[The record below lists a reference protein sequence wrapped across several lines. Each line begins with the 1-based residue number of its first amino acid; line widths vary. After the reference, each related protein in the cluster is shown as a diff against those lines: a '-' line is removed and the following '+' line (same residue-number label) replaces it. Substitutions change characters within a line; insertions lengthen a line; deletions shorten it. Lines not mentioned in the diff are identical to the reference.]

1 MDQVILFVLF
11 YLTYCT
17 KYDIRRSWENKGNI
31 MAKNEPKIITP
42 GELSRIILSEA
53 TRVVSGVVWFVRGV
67 YEHGNGK
74 SYRGFFYDLL
84 VDQETRESLKLKMPA
99 LIRAKLQPGYAYS
112 FRGVLE
118 MVKASGSA
126 GIQVS
131 FVPTQVDDTG
141 SQVDTRIIERA
152 EVLERK
158 ARIGKKDVG
167 SVLIGLIAEGKK
179 PRINM
184 VYGKNGIVDKDVM
197 SALGNAVERYEITE
211 NRVDFSDSIK
221 IVSAL
226 RAADGKYDLIALV
239 RGGGSNLEVFDEPVI
254 AHQMMKMKTPVM
266 AALGHASDVTLTQ
279 MVADKSFTTPT
290 ALGHFLAQKI
300 EDLDAGSIEIVKI
313 TKTSWKLIWATILG
327 WLAFL
332 GTLLIGK

>member
-1 MDQVILFVLF
+1 M
-11 YLTYCT
+11 T
-17 KYDIRRSWENKGNI
+17 K
-31 MAKNEPKIITP
+31 KNEPRIITP
-42 GELSRIILSEA
+42 GELSRIIVNEA
-53 TRVVSGVVWFVRGV
+53 TRVVSGTVWFVRGV

-74 SYRGFFYDLL
+74 AYRGFFYDSL

-126 GIQVS
+126 SIQVS
-131 FVPTQVDDTG
+131 FVPTQVDDSG

-152 EVLERK
+152 ELLERK
-158 ARIGKKDVG
+158 ARSGKKNAG
-167 SVLIGLIAEGKK
+167 GVLIGLIAEGKK

-184 VYGKNGIVDKDVM
+184 IYGKNGIVDKDVM
-197 SALGNAVERYEITE
+197 SALGIAVERYMITE
-211 NRVDFSDSIK
+211 TRANFSDPRT
-221 IVSAL
+221 VASAL
-226 RAADGKYDLIALV
+226 AQGDGKNDLIALI
-239 RGGGSNLEVFDEPVI
+239 RGGGSNLEVFDDPVV
-254 AHQMMKMKTPVM
+254 ARQMLMMKTPVIT
-266 AALGHASDVTLTQ
+266 ALGHASDVTLAQ
-279 MVADKSFTTPT
+279 MLSDKSFTTPT

-300 EDLDAGSIEIVKI
+300 EDLDTGNIEVVEI
-313 TKTSWKLIWATILG
+313 TKTSWKLIWATVLG